1 MTQNPKQGV
10 KSYPGLTP
18 LILIA
23 WPTKMPQQYYKLAL
37 PIEKHLQTYIF
48 ALLTEERF
56 AWDIFD
62 FPCKI

>member
-48 ALLTEERF
+48 ALLTEERV